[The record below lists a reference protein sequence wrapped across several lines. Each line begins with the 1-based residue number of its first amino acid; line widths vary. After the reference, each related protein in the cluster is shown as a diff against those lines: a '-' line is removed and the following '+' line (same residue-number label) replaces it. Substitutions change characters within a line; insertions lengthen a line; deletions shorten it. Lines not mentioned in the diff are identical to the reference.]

1 MTFKHW
7 ILLATALILAAS
19 LSSCASGGGGNGA
32 TTSQTAAAQAAAPQA
47 AIPAASKF
55 AKLQTGMARKEVHTK
70 IGMPGDFK
78 TIVSG
83 KAWIPFY
90 FGPDTTRTVEYYK
103 SEGRLVYSGGNDR
116 LVEIVYDPTE
126 DGYKN

>member
-7 ILLATALILAAS
+7 ILLATALILAAT

-32 TTSQTAAAQAAAPQA
+32 TTSQTAAPQA